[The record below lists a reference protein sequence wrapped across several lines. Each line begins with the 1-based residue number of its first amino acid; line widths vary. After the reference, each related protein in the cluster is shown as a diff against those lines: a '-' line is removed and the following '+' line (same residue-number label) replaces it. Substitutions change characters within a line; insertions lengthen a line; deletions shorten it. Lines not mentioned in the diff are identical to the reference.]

1 MEDQEEI
8 AEEAVNFFQRQ
19 FSQDNPN
26 VDFQMLDELPKV
38 ISSEKNEEMNRVHDI
53 QEKKNGVMELNR
65 DSTGGLDGMSG
76 ELF

>member
-38 ISSEKNEEMNRVHDI
+38 ISSEKNEEMNRVPDI